1 MSISPAQ
8 CKMLMGRYRLIR
20 GRALGYNSSLKSSV
34 GMMDS
39 AVGNVTDDDL
49 DDAVVDLAGVDA
61 IPANIDTTSVTN
73 DLVGAL
79 ITCPALIY
87 VVPQDVIS
95 KVNAGG
101 LNVPLP
107 LKEGAKYTKELVSG
121 VTTDV
126 SGAVPGNTDT
136 ALKSYR
142 AANKAIKKANMGSLL
157 SELNTLEECLETSC
171 GAITGGERV
180 HNNIVSNLGLDGN
193 TYSISETALASRT
206 GRDTTKLTDT
216 FSSYKSKYGKYF

>member
-1 MSISPAQ
+1 MSISAAQ
-8 CKMLMGRYRLIR
+8 CKMLMSRYRTVR

-39 AVGNVTDDDL
+39 AVGNITDGDL

-61 IPANIDTTSVTN
+61 IPANIDTTAVTTN
-73 DLVGAL
+73 LIGAL
-79 ITCPALIY
+79 TTCPALIH
-87 VVPQDVIS
+87 VIPQSIIS
-95 KVNAGG
+95 RVNAGE
-101 LNVPLP
+101 LNVSLP

-121 VTTDV
+121 VTTNV

-136 ALKSYR
+136 ALKAYR
-142 AANKAIKKANMGSLL
+142 AANKAIKKANMSSLM
-157 SELNTLEECLETSC
+157 SELDSLEECLESSC

-193 TYSISETALASRT
+193 TYSISETALSSRT
-206 GRDTTKLTDT
+206 GRDATKLTDT
-216 FSSYKSKYGKYF
+216 FSSYKSKYGQYF